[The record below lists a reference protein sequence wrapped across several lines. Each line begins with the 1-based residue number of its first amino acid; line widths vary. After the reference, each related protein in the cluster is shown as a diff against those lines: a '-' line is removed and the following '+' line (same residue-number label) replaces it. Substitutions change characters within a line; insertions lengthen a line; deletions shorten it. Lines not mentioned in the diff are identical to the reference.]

1 MRKTYIANEENVV
14 ASIDIT
20 LVNENIKTYILD
32 TNILLESPEAIF
44 GFDDN
49 NVVITGTTL
58 QELDEK
64 KRHSTLKY
72 TARQTA
78 RIIES
83 LREKGNLLTGVPM
96 DNGGTFY
103 IVLCDMT
110 KIKENPAFSM
120 KKGDNQILQTILQM
134 KDSFPNCVLISNDT
148 YMRLNASTLGISA
161 ETYRNT
167 EVSEN
172 GYSGREELFVDKT
185 LINKIYAEQK
195 IDFPSDKPAI
205 ENEYFILRSYDEKQS
220 ALARYHNGKLLHVKD
235 LKPFGICPKNS
246 AQKFALD
253 ALLDESI
260 PLVILRGPA
269 GCAKTFLSLAAG
281 LEQTYDSKNERKYRK
296 IMITR
301 NNVTNDEGFGYLP
314 GELEE
319 KMQPLIAPFLDN
331 LESLIRNG
339 DDISNQEIQDQIDY
353 LFDTGTIEIAP
364 MAYMRGR
371 SIRDTFLILDEAQNA
386 TISQVRDVITRAGKG
401 TKIVLCGD
409 PTQIDALYLNE
420 KNNGLNYTSAMMKNS
435 PMVAQITFTSDECVR
450 STLAKEAI
458 EKL

>member
-1 MRKTYIANEENVV
+1 
-14 ASIDIT
+14 
-20 LVNENIKTYILD
+20 
-32 TNILLESPEAIF
+32 
-44 GFDDN
+44 
-49 NVVITGTTL
+49 
-58 QELDEK
+58 
-64 KRHSTLKY
+64 
-72 TARQTA
+72 
-78 RIIES
+78 
-83 LREKGNLLTGVPM
+83 
-96 DNGGTFY
+96 
-103 IVLCDMT
+103 
-110 KIKENPAFSM
+110 
-120 KKGDNQILQTILQM
+120 
-134 KDSFPNCVLISNDT
+134 
-148 YMRLNASTLGISA
+148 
-161 ETYRNT
+161 
-167 EVSEN
+167 
-172 GYSGREELFVDKT
+172 
-185 LINKIYAEQK
+185 
-195 IDFPSDKPAI
+195 
-205 ENEYFILRSYDEKQS
+205 
-220 ALARYHNGKLLHVKD
+220 
-235 LKPFGICPKNS
+235 
-246 AQKFALD
+246 
-253 ALLDESI
+253 
-260 PLVILRGPA
+260 
-269 GCAKTFLSLAAG
+269 
-281 LEQTYDSKNERKYRK
+281 
-296 IMITR
+296 MITR